1 MVIGRL
7 QREHEGGESQA
18 TSSAWAQ
25 VEAAQREVRLP
36 CLLVPQPAHAVLA
49 GELAACL
56 LPARFGELPP
66 EIKRAIQMHD
76 TGWASSDAQ
85 QIQRL
90 RGPRISSSDAPP
102 MATRAAFFEESRMD
116 FVDPTKLNRKSGGPQ
131 AGHAAPISF
140 VAVAPGEAMEAWT
153 ASVDSIE
160 ALSKAGAIIVSR
172 HFSLLAQHDPAP
184 HLRFIQAEKSRQ
196 RRLEG
201 STTKDGDKPTEGDL
215 DRWTAALGF
224 CDLVSLYLL
233 SGLSREVEFPL
244 AHPASPQ
251 AQTAPRV
258 TMRIHGRHLHF
269 TPATARAGCTLSI
282 QALKH
287 PLPAQGPRA
296 ETLTWEVR

>member
-1 MVIGRL
+1 MVIGWS
-7 QREHEGGESQA
+7 QREQASGESPNA
-18 TSSAWAQ
+18 PSAWAQ
-25 VEAAQREVRLP
+25 VEAAQLDLRLP

-102 MATRAAFFEESRMD
+102 MASAAFFEESRMD
-116 FVDPTKLNRKSGGPQ
+116 FADPTKFNRKSGGPK
-131 AGHAAPISF
+131 AANAVPISF
-140 VAVAPGEAMEAWT
+140 VAVSPGEAMEAWT
-153 ASVDSIE
+153 DSIDSVE
-160 ALSKAGAIIVSR
+160 ALSKPGAIIVSR
-172 HFSLLAQHDPAP
+172 HFSLLAQHDPAR
-184 HLRFIQAEKSRQ
+184 HQRFIQAEKARQ

-201 STTKDGDKPTEGDL
+201 STAKGGDIPGDGDL

-224 CDLVSLYLL
+224 CDLISLYLL
-233 SGLSREVEFPL
+233 TGLSGEVEFPL

-251 AQTAPRV
+251 AKTAPRV
-258 TMRIHGRHLHF
+258 TMRIQDRHLHF
-269 TPATARAGCTLSI
+269 TPATARVGSMLSI